1 MTQTLTEKLNE
12 LREGLVYEHKVS
24 SANTV
29 YDAIQAVYDRDREF
43 ALNVTLSRE
52 VDRLTQ
58 LHRETTVARD
68 TLIAEVAA
76 ARKAHDTL
84 PGATYWAGLAVVYQT
99 ERDEIAIKCDALTM
113 ERDTDRA
120 LFNMAEV
127 ELNAARAE
135 RTQAGEDYRVVL
147 NAALK
152 ERDAAIKER
161 DEIHL
166 RAASALAEMDMA
178 RKEKPGATD
187 WPRARIVPEDK
198 LAPPSPLNLVER
210 VLRLE
215 REVLFVRPRPAPGRW
230 PPRR

>member
-1 MTQTLTEKLNE
+1 MTTLIER
-12 LREGLVYEHKVS
+12 LRDIRERF
-24 SANTV
+24 ANPENTRV
-29 YDAIQAVYDRDREF
+29 FDEAIQAVGDRDHEF
-43 ALNVTLSRE
+43 ARNVTLSRE

-58 LHRETTVARD
+58 LHRETAVALD
-68 TLIAEVAA
+68 
-76 ARKAHDTL
+76 
-84 PGATYWAGLAVVYQT
+84 AGKQVEY
-99 ERDEIAIKCDALTM
+99 ERTRLAIKCDALTV

-127 ELNAARAE
+127 ELKAARAE

-166 RAASALAEMDMA
+166 RAARELTELTMA
-178 RKEKPGATD
+178 RNEKPGAMD

-215 REVLFVRPRPAPGRW
+215 REVLFVRQRPAPGRW